1 MLEPSKK
8 KKGREQ
14 EESFRLHGMK
24 CITTLNNALV

>member
-14 EESFRLHGMK
+14 EESSIFQ
-24 CITTLNNALV
+24 TTWDEMHYYSE